1 MEIFSRCPVLRPRF
15 QFFAPAAATYFAR
28 QMTSMPQAQR
38 EQRVI
43 ITGASSGLGAALARC
58 YAREGATLGLIARRR
73 VEMERLAAELAV
85 PCEIYALDVRDAAA
99 LAAAGSAFMAR
110 HGCPDIVIA
119 NAGVSFGTL
128 AEHAEDI
135 PAFREIFDINV
146 MGMVNTFQPFIGPM
160 RAAGRG
166 GLAGIASVAGYRG
179 LPGAA
184 AYSASKAAAIA
195 CLESLRVEL
204 RGSGITVTTICPGY
218 IATPMT
224 ARNPYPMPFMLS
236 ADEAAQKVTTIIGRG
251 KSFAVVP
258 WQMAIVARLL
268 RAMPDWL
275 YDSLA
280 ARAERKPRR
289 N

>member
-1 MEIFSRCPVLRPRF
+1 MGG
-15 QFFAPAAATYFAR
+15 A
-28 QMTSMPQAQR
+28 
-38 EQRVI
+38 QRVI
-43 ITGASSGLGAALARC
+43 ITGASSGLGAALARR
-58 YAREGATLGLIARRR
+58 YAAAGATLGLIARRKA
-73 VEMERLAAELAV
+73 ELERLAGELAV
-85 PCEIYALDVRDAAA
+85 PCEVYPLDVRDAGALSTAGRAFIAA
-99 LAAAGSAFMAR
+99 
-110 HGCPDIVIA
+110 HGTPDVVIA
-119 NAGVSFGTL
+119 NAGVSVGTL
-128 AEHAEDI
+128 AEHAGDI
-135 PAFREIFDINV
+135 PAFHEIFDINV
-146 MGMVNTFQPFIGPM
+146 MGMVNAFQPFIGAM

-166 GLAGIASVAGYRG
+166 RLAGIASVAGYRG

-204 RGSGITVTTICPGY
+204 RDSGVTVTTICPGY

-236 ADEAAQKVTTIIGRG
+236 ADEAAGKITAIVDRG
-251 KSFAVVP
+251 KSLAVIP

-268 RAMPDWL
+268 RVLPDWL

-289 N
+289 GA